1 MKVAKYGIWF
11 LPFWITSLAERFG
24 RGHAHSPSTFPTCNV
39 FLLLHW
45 QRREE
50 EKDEGKKKSKLDI
63 WGVHHSF
70 LLEQESRV
78 FFPSIAST
86 HLWRLWLYISQCLTL
101 YREGLLS
108 RVNGKKKKNSLHSC
122 WIAGCAIANNNM
134 KTNFLKSHK
143 LARTLRSNCSSSIK
157 QRHKW
162 NHGSEE
168 LSCFFSSITGDS
180 YLMQHPKSL

>member
-1 MKVAKYGIWF
+1 MVSDFCHSGSQVLQRGLEEAMHTLLVHSQHAMSSYFCTGKE
-11 LPFWITSLAERFG
+11 ER
-24 RGHAHSPSTFPTCNV
+24 
-39 FLLLHW
+39 
-45 QRREE
+45 RRRT
-50 EKDEGKKKSKLDI
+50 KAKKKSKLDI

-168 LSCFFSSITGDS
+168 LSCFFSSITGD
-180 YLMQHPKSL
+180 LAT